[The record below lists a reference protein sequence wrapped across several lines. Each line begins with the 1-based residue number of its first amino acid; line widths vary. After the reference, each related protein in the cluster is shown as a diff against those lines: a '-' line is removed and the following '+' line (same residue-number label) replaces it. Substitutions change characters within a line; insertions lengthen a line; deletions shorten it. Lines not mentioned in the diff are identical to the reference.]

1 MLFSQKAPSYVWNG
15 SEYASTSLENNLSS
29 KKESGSHNNHYENV
43 YDEDCFLVK
52 VLASSENS
60 KNHLDKKFSSI
71 NFQYYDKPFPKSAF
85 GQFVLISGIL

>member
-43 YDEDCFLVK
+43 YDEDCFFSQSVGK
-52 VLASSENS
+52 IW
-60 KNHLDKKFSSI
+60 KFQKSLRQEI
-71 NFQYYDKPFPKSAF
+71 NDFQHYDRPFPRNAC

>member
-1 MLFSQKAPSYVWNG
+1 MFEMVLNTPLHHLKTQSF
-15 SEYASTSLENNLSS
+15 NLSS
-29 KKESGSHNNHYENV
+29 EKESGSHNNHYENV

-52 VLASSENS
+52 VLASFENS